1 MTVAFLCTVCVAT
14 VLGVI
19 FITKENKTRAYAI
32 FALALGHLLLTLCLL
47 NLNIVHIDALSKF
60 ILIIIS
66 TLYLGITF
74 HGISYFSICQSQNN
88 NKYVAL
94 SLVIFLVFATLMIVA
109 DELISMWIFL
119 ETASL
124 ACAPLIY
131 YNKNKASI
139 EATWKYLFL
148 CSIGIILALV
158 GMLFISYSAIM
169 AGASDTSLS
178 FENIL
183 ANGKSFNS
191 TWLKISFVFIFIGF
205 ATKTGLFPLHSW
217 KADAYGEEPGIF
229 GALMAGGMTSL
240 SWLALIR
247 LMQIMNASKESAL
260 MQNVLVFFGV
270 ASMLFASIGML
281 NQSDI
286 KRVLAYSSIEH
297 MGIISLGFGVGGVGI
312 FGALFH
318 IFNNALLKGA
328 IFIAVGNIKRA
339 FGEKTLYFV
348 SGAIGKIPISGT
360 ILFITFLAI
369 VGTPPFGSFFS
380 IFSILKG
387 TLNYSNGLLFF
398 MIMGLI
404 FAFIGISKTILSAT
418 RGKPKDIQTGYKDTL
433 GMYLVPLVLLL
444 ITLFVGIN
452 MPNIMQNLL
461 NEASLLIKG

>member
-19 FITKENKTRAYAI
+19 FIAKENKTRAYAI
-32 FALALGHLLLTLCLL
+32 FALAIGHLLLTLCLL

-131 YNKNKASI
+131 YNKNKASV

-247 LMQIMNASKESAL
+247 LMQIMNASGESAL
-260 MQNVLVFFGV
+260 MQNVLIFFGV

-286 KRVLAYSSIEH
+286 KRVLAYSSYEH
-297 MGIISLGFGVGGVGI
+297 MGIISLGFGVGGAGI

-318 IFNNALLKGA
+318 IFNNALL
-328 IFIAVGNIKRA
+328 
-339 FGEKTLYFV
+339 
-348 SGAIGKIPISGT
+348 
-360 ILFITFLAI
+360 
-369 VGTPPFGSFFS
+369 
-380 IFSILKG
+380 
-387 TLNYSNGLLFF
+387 
-398 MIMGLI
+398 
-404 FAFIGISKTILSAT
+404 
-418 RGKPKDIQTGYKDTL
+418 
-433 GMYLVPLVLLL
+433 
-444 ITLFVGIN
+444 
-452 MPNIMQNLL
+452 
-461 NEASLLIKG
+461 